1 MKKYVVGVD
10 VGGTNIKLGVVDPEG
25 RVIVRNSFAT
35 KPFASSRI
43 KLIGAIA
50 REIEAIITSAGLNK
64 KQIAGVGVGLPGLV
78 DYEQGIVRFLPN
90 IPGWKNVHLKSI
102 LEKKIK
108 LSVFVDNDVKIITLA
123 ESQFGAGQGVRNL
136 ICLTLGT
143 GVGAGLILNGQLYRG
158 EANAAGELGHM
169 PLNEQGPKCNC
180 GGWGCFETY
189 VGNRPLFAL
198 ASRMMGQK
206 DMTTQKMFALAQK
219 GNKKALDYWRA
230 VAQRIGNGLVGIVNL
245 LNPRLIIIGGG
256 VSNNEKFLFKRIAAT
271 IRARAMSLQG
281 SSFKI
286 KRAQFKDDAGIIGA
300 YALVI
305 TTNNSIRH
313 EGANAQQ

>member
-10 VGGTNIKLGVVDPEG
+10 VGGTNIKLGVVDPSG

-50 REIEAIITSAGLNK
+50 REIDASIKAAGLNK
-64 KQIAGVGVGLPGLV
+64 KQVAGVGIGLPGLI
-78 DYEQGIVRFLPN
+78 DHEKGIVRFLPN
-90 IPGWKNVHLKSI
+90 IPGWEGVHLKSI
-102 LEKKIK
+102 LQKKVG
-108 LSVFVDNDVKIITLA
+108 LAVFVDNDVKIITLA
-123 ESQFGAGQGVRNL
+123 ESKFGAGRGVDNL

-143 GVGAGLILNGQLYRG
+143 GVGAGLILNGRLYRG
-158 EANAAGELGHM
+158 DDNAAGELGHM

-198 ASRMMGQK
+198 ASKMMGQSG
-206 DMTTQKMFALAQK
+206 MTTQKMFALAQK
-219 GNKKALDYWRA
+219 GNKKALVYWRL

-256 VSNNEKFLFKRIAAT
+256 VSNNEKFLFKAIAAT

-286 KRAQFKDDAGIIGA
+286 KRAKFKDDAGIIGA
-300 YALVI
+300 YALV
-305 TTNNSIRH
+305 TGQH
-313 EGANAQQ
+313 ERANAQ